1 MLLEGDEIARWDVPG
16 TTGGKAGRAESGSQ
30 GSDPFSAS
38 MKSEVANHRRQF
50 EDFIAAIREDRPPL
64 VDGEEG
70 LKALEIVL
78 AVYRSAREKELVE
91 LPPG

>member
-1 MLLEGDEIARWDVPG
+1 
-16 TTGGKAGRAESGSQ
+16 
-30 GSDPFSAS
+30 

-78 AVYRSAREKELVE
+78 AVYSSAREKRPVE